1 MEILSNIFSIKNRGN
16 THKIITICGIK
27 ISIKLSSKYIMK
39 KYKNK
44 YKKVIQRI
52 KNKKGKIKV
61 VFIVAENQKW
71 AYQGLYE
78 LFEKDSKFE
87 PVVLITLLMEVHKG
101 TDKTRNNLD
110 QNYKFFKSRNMNV
123 DFLYENGK
131 YKDLKEFRPDIVFY
145 EQPWELPDMY
155 MPSIVAN
162 YALTCYC
169 SYGLPLFELEEDYT
183 NVFHRYLYLNF
194 IDSEYTLNRYTIM
207 DKENKNNC
215 YISNYLKLDAYHS
228 CTEKDVKQIWKNPDK
243 VKIIY
248 APHHSYDTML
258 KVATFLENGKFILD
272 LAKKYPQTTWIFKP
286 HPRFNHAMLYNNYMS
301 EDELNQYYEEWNS
314 IGNVYTEGN
323 YFDIFKTSNLMITDC
338 CSFLAEYLPTGNPI
352 IRPVNKDGVKLNVLG
367 ENIVKSYY
375 ETYNNE
381 ELEKVFKDLV
391 VKKNDTKRELRKNII
406 SLIMDKNCSSA
417 KKIYDKIL
425 SDIL

>member
-228 CTEKDVKQIWKNPDK
+228 
-243 VKIIY
+243 
-248 APHHSYDTML
+248 
-258 KVATFLENGKFILD
+258 
-272 LAKKYPQTTWIFKP
+272 
-286 HPRFNHAMLYNNYMS
+286 
-301 EDELNQYYEEWNS
+301 
-314 IGNVYTEGN
+314 
-323 YFDIFKTSNLMITDC
+323 
-338 CSFLAEYLPTGNPI
+338 
-352 IRPVNKDGVKLNVLG
+352 
-367 ENIVKSYY
+367 
-375 ETYNNE
+375 
-381 ELEKVFKDLV
+381 
-391 VKKNDTKRELRKNII
+391 
-406 SLIMDKNCSSA
+406 
-417 KKIYDKIL
+417 
-425 SDIL
+425 